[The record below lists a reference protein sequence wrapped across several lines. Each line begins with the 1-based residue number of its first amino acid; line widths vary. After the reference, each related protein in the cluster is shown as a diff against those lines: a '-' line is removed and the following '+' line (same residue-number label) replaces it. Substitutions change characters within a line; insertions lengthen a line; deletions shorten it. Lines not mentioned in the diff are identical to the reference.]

1 MSGEEAV
8 VTDKQRAYVDIKQ
21 RIIREEFRPGQW
33 LIERELS
40 ETYGLSRTP
49 MREILRNLVSDGLL
63 ELQPAKGYTVRKLS
77 IEEVSQIFQ
86 AREAVEG
93 LAAHLACQRRG
104 EKFTRSLGEIKKRL
118 GTVDPEQDTARSVSI
133 GNDLHNLIVETA
145 DNFLLNQFYQKLKNL
160 AGLTRNITKQS
171 SLIEKESQQAHLSI
185 VEALEEEGAD
195 KAEQLMREHLRTTC
209 RLLLDTFNKD
219 LYPPNTL
226 RT

>member
-1 MSGEEAV
+1 M
-8 VTDKQRAYVDIKQ
+8 VTNKQRAYVDIKQ
-21 RIIREEFRPGQW
+21 RIIREEFTPGQW

-40 ETYGLSRTP
+40 EMYGLSRTP

-93 LAAHLACQRRG
+93 LVARLACQRRG
-104 EKFTRSLGEIKKRL
+104 EEFMRSLGEIKKRL
-118 GTVDPEQDTARSVSI
+118 RRVDPKQDAAQGVFI
-133 GNDLHNLIVETA
+133 GNDLHNLIIETA

-171 SLIEKESQQAHLSI
+171 SSIEKESQQAHLSI
-185 VEALEEEGAD
+185 IEAIEEGDPD
-195 KAEQLMREHLRTTC
+195 KAEQRMREHLRTTC
-209 RLLLDTFNKD
+209 RLLLDAFHKD